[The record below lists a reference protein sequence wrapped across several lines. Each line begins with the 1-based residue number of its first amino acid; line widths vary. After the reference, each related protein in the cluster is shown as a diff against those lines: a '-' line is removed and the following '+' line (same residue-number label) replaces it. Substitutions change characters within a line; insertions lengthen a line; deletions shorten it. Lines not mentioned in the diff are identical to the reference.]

1 MSLFWGICI
10 VLFDLNI
17 GAGAFCFDLFP
28 DVIGWILISDGIE
41 NIFFS
46 DPQREKALRIIR
58 YMEVLSL
65 LQMIVEVSGLS
76 DYVNEAVI
84 YNSYQVIS
92 VFQAFF
98 NVIVLNYILKRFEK
112 IERDN
117 AKYWNASSVLRTFR
131 IFSIVY
137 ILMSLLYPVFAY
149 FDNVLCV
156 VVSILIV
163 IICAILFL
171 IDLYQTCYWW

>member
-1 MSLFWGICI
+1 M
-10 VLFDLNI
+10 
-17 GAGAFCFDLFP
+17 
-28 DVIGWILISDGIE
+28 
-41 NIFFS
+41 
-46 DPQREKALRIIR
+46 RIIR

-76 DYVNEAVI
+76 DYVNEAII